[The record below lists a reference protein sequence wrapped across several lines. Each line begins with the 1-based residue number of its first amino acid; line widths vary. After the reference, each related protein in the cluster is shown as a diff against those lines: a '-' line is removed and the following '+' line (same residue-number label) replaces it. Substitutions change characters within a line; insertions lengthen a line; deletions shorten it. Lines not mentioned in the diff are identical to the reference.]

1 MHGMALSTFTPR
13 ERKKN
18 LAGFFIDYVFF
29 GIGLTF
35 AGTATTL
42 PAFASR
48 LTDNPILI
56 GLVGV
61 LWSGGWTLP
70 QIFAANYLSPMKRKM
85 PLMLLLCWV
94 SRPVF
99 AVFALFVFLSR
110 ASPPGLTLG
119 LLYLTAFLFVF
130 VDSIVGVAWFDML
143 GKALQPR
150 ERGRLLG
157 VGQTASG
164 LLSVGAGFVIQAVLA
179 SVLLPFPFNYA
190 VIFLLADAAFLI
202 SLGGLHLIKEPIEP
216 VAEKR
221 VPMANYFPQLV
232 HLLRTD
238 KPFLRVNIARL
249 LVAFTAIAS
258 PFLAVYGIRNL
269 GLPEET
275 VGVFAIAQTFGSALA
290 GLLLGWLADRSGAH
304 TVIRIVGG
312 LYLLVPICA
321 FGASLVT
328 GMAAAQTVILA
339 GSFFFMGMGDG
350 GIMLGFLNYV
360 LEIAPAEQRPVYI
373 GLTNTIIGIIILY
386 PFLGGWIA
394 GMAGYQTVFVVVM
407 IGIMAGW
414 LVSWTLP
421 HSSGS
426 RSVGAGGR
434 KAELPSTAV

>member
-1 MHGMALSTFTPR
+1 MALSTFSLR
-13 ERKKN
+13 DRRKN
-18 LAGFFIDYVFF
+18 WAGFLVDYVFF

-70 QIFAANYLSPMKRKM
+70 QIFAANFLAPMPRKL
-85 PLMLLLCWV
+85 PLMLILCWA

-110 ASPPGLTLG
+110 VSVPGLSLV
-119 LLYLTAFLFVF
+119 LLYITVFLFVF

-143 GKALQPR
+143 GKALNPR
-150 ERGRLLG
+150 ERGRLFA
-157 VGQTASG
+157 VGQTAGG

-190 VIFLLADAAFLI
+190 VIFLLADVAFLI
-202 SLGGLHLIKEPIEP
+202 SLGGLHLIREPFEA

-221 VPMANYFPQLV
+221 VPMANYFPHLL

-238 KPFLRVNIARL
+238 KPFLRVNLARL
-249 LVAFTAIAS
+249 LVAFTAVAS
-258 PFLAVYGIRNL
+258 PFLAVYGIRSL
-269 GLPEET
+269 GLPEES
-275 VGVFAIAQTFGSALA
+275 VGIFAIAQTAGSALA
-290 GLLLGWLADRSGAH
+290 GVLLGWLADRSGSH
-304 TVIRIVGG
+304 TVIRIVGT
-312 LYLLVPICA
+312 LYLLVPLCA
-321 FGASLVT
+321 FGASLA
-328 GMAAAQTVILA
+328 GGLAAAQTAILA
-339 GSFFFMGMGDG
+339 GSFFFLGMGDG

-360 LEIAPAEQRPVYI
+360 LEICPTEQRPVYI
-373 GLTNTIIGIIILY
+373 GLTNTIIGITILY

-394 GMAGYQTVFVVVM
+394 GWAGYPAVFGVAM
-407 IGIMAGW
+407 TGIAVGCVLGW
-414 LVSWTLP
+414 ALP
-421 HSSGS
+421 HPSGLAPKPPPS
-426 RSVGAGGR
+426 TDGR
-434 KAELPSTAV
+434 LHSTAV